1 MIHSLLKAIQ
11 WLYCLYIIIV
21 RAVASADFCS
31 LNPYKNKAAT
41 RKKYTNNE
49 EEELLYIRL

>member
-49 EEELLYIRL
+49 EEE